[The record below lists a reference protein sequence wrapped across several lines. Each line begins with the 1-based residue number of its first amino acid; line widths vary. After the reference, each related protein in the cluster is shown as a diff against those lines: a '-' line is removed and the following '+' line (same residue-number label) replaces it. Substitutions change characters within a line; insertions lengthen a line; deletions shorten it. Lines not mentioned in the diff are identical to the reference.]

1 MLISAASMH
10 TPNKSALYLTR
21 MKNKYINKI
30 VPEIEILRI
39 AIVKDNFTRTIVNNS
54 RISDRKQ
61 YDRRGLYNQD
71 QRMKVPS
78 ILALQRTSMIDQEA
92 LEKNL
97 QKLVPK
103 MFFTMLKLPIK
114 IVISIHP
121 MEVG

>member
-10 TPNKSALYLTR
+10 TPKKSALYLTR

-39 AIVKDNFTRTIVNNS
+39 AIVKDNFTRTNVNNS

-71 QRMKVPS
+71 QRGMKVPS
-78 ILALQRTSMIDQEA
+78 ILALQRTSMIDQ
-92 LEKNL
+92 
-97 QKLVPK
+97 
-103 MFFTMLKLPIK
+103 
-114 IVISIHP
+114 
-121 MEVG
+121 